1 MYIAPMRELCGLMLT
16 WTTYGTW
23 LHGDERGAYNRKGD
37 TLKSHY
43 VAPDPRLEDLHRR
56 RMKDNAF
63 ILDAAMRKVVRLAIE
78 ECCAFRGWPALALN
92 VRTNHVHIVV
102 PPHAKGQDML
112 HDLKARAT
120 RKLREAG
127 LIAAKQSVWTR
138 SGSVSRLYG
147 EASVAKAIKYTKHGQ
162 GPDLPEAQ
170 QPRL

>member
-1 MYIAPMRELCGLMLT
+1 MRELCGLMLT

-78 ECCAFRGWPALALN
+78 ECWNVSEEVHLELKLA
-92 VRTNHVHIVV
+92 RVHAG
-102 PPHAKGQDML
+102 PPFLEVGD
-112 HDLKARAT
+112 
-120 RKLREAG
+120 G
-127 LIAAKQSVWTR
+127 
-138 SGSVSRLYG
+138 G
-147 EASVAKAIKYTKHGQ
+147 EGR
-162 GPDLPEAQ
+162 D
-170 QPRL
+170 